1 MDWAFFYKQLESGK
15 NIDETC
21 FYFADD
27 PGKNEHYLGCL
38 PQYEKPF
45 WVGYCDIENGC
56 EFESAAE
63 LVNAPIFDGRT
74 LKERWNQVKICSIE
88 GLDVESWLKRVKRGD
103 FNNKI

>member
-1 MDWAFFYKQLESGK
+1 MGIFYKQLESEK
-15 NIDETC
+15 NIDETH
-21 FYFADD
+21 FYFADNPD
-27 PGKNEHYLGCL
+27 KKEHYLGCL

-74 LKERWNQVKICSIE
+74 LKERWNQVNICSIE
-88 GLDVESWLKRVKRGD
+88 GLAIEDWLKYVKHC
-103 FNNKI
+103 